1 MKYTWKD
8 VVKIGDN
15 VYAEEHEISGETEGG
30 ILSQHYKVDDFF
42 LAVSKKHMVNIDDIK
57 TYMFDHIEFN
67 PTGLEFGATDC
78 GCYIDGTPEW
88 LLIEKEIMEESDEIT
103 KIIVPYGMA
112 KKYKSSPEWAMF
124 ANYIE
129 EAPKPKWTFVER
141 IRFAFCRI
149 INKIRLLF
157 TKKTKTNY
165 EDIEDWED

>member
-8 VVKIGDN
+8 IVKIGDK

-42 LAVSKKHMVNIDDIK
+42 LAVSKKYMVNIDDIK
-57 TYMFDHIEFN
+57 TYMFDNIEFN

-78 GCYIDGTPEW
+78 GCYIDGEPEW

-124 ANYIE
+124 ADYIE
-129 EAPKPKWTFVER
+129 EAPKPKYILLQR
-141 IRFAFCRI
+141 IRFMLCRI
-149 INKIRLLF
+149 NSAIRKLF
-157 TKKTKTNY
+157 TRTN
-165 EDIEDWED
+165 EDEEDFWI